1 MLRHA
6 YALYRLASGVAA
18 GGGKQPRINAI
29 PMEGTRPTLLCRHV
43 KDKII
48 VAVDNM
54 PAMAKHFLVQL
65 PCPPSGIA
73 KRDEP
78 A

>member
-1 MLRHA
+1 
-6 YALYRLASGVAA
+6 
-18 GGGKQPRINAI
+18 
-29 PMEGTRPTLLCRHV
+29 MEGTRPTLLYRHV